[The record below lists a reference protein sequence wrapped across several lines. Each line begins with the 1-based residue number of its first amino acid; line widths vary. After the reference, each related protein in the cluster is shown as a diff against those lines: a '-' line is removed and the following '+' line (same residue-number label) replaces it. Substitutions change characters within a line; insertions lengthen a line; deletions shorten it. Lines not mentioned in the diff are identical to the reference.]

1 MNWHGTGRGNMT
13 EEIRQDDDDDNG
25 GGGGSGGGEAMETIR
40 YSDTFSTAAVLI
52 QRAKE
57 QQSLV

>member
-1 MNWHGTGRGNMT
+1 MT

-25 GGGGSGGGEAMETIR
+25 GGGGEAAETIR